1 MAPFDAR
8 NEIERL
14 RYEMIDKLSAQ
25 DVRIERSLNEATE
38 CVVEAKDAARLSSEA
53 SKQSIEAQTKA
64 KEAADRSIELLI
76 RFEKAMAE
84 QTERMRQG
92 AEEFRQMRE
101 WMREKSKECAGH
113 VEGAVMDSA
122 TLPPPK
128 RDRAARR
135 GKRSS
140 FRWQHCTE
148 CGHEGIGLAV
158 LHLQDCF
165 PCPVC
170 KHSTVRRY
178 GSPNSP
184 IAVKTHSR

>member
-8 NEIERL
+8 NEIDRL

-53 SKQSIEAQTKA
+53 SKQSVEAQTKA

-101 WMREKSKECAGH
+101 WMKEKSKECAGH
-113 VEGAVMDSA
+113 QQQTTRLEERFESARNWTPTAVASVVSAAVAAGAAWM
-122 TLPPPK
+122 L
-128 RDRAARR
+128 R
-135 GKRSS
+135 G
-140 FRWQHCTE
+140 
-148 CGHEGIGLAV
+148 
-158 LHLQDCF
+158 
-165 PCPVC
+165 
-170 KHSTVRRY
+170 
-178 GSPNSP
+178 
-184 IAVKTHSR
+184 